1 MGNSY
6 ILDIISSFS
15 TFGLL
20 MLAALRLNA
29 GASENTFAYNQNYLL
44 QRNMVV
50 LTVMLEQDLNHVGAL
65 SGDPYGGI
73 ARADTND
80 LQFYGDVTNDGVPDS
95 VEWRVGLP
103 SELTATQNVRDCYV
117 YRRVNGVTTKMNLGV
132 TQFRFRYWKV
142 IDPTDSVVP
151 LPIVHPTAATY
162 SATGVSTGN
171 IGPIEVSI
179 MLESPYRLKQE
190 FVMVGDTTEYQMV
203 WRQLRSVS
211 RNNSIQFQ

>member
-6 ILDIISSFS
+6 ILDIIGSFS

-20 MLAALRLNA
+20 MLAALRLNT
-29 GASENTFAYNQNYLL
+29 GASENSFAYNQNYLL

-50 LTVMLEQDLNHVGAL
+50 LTVMLEQDINHVGVQ

-73 ARADTND
+73 AYADSND
-80 LQFYGDVTNDGVPDS
+80 FQFYGDVTNDGIPDS
-95 VEWRVGLP
+95 VEWRVGKP
-103 SELTATQNVRDCYV
+103 SELPETQNIRDCYV

-132 TQFRFRYWKV
+132 TQFKFRYWKI

-171 IGPIEVSI
+171 IGPIDVSI

-190 FVMVGDTTEYQMV
+190 YTQSNDTSDYQMV

-211 RNNSIQFQ
+211 RNTSIQFQ